1 MRQVHDGPVIDVV
14 NSIEIVDCADCNFK
28 HALIKENSPD
38 VYTSHYYESEKPNY
52 ISSNESESQWWDL
65 TYGERISKIDSLA
78 GIPVVNWIDIG
89 TGPGLFLDAL
99 RNRNRVATGI
109 EPSIQAFNH
118 AVSKGHKVINAFFD
132 STLASQLGEFDA
144 GHLSE
149 VLEHIPNP
157 LEFLENVKSVIK
169 PGGYICI
176 VVPNDYNPIQKVF
189 TENTGEDKWWLAP
202 PFHLNYFDK
211 SSLENLISRAG
222 LQVVHSTVMFPIDF
236 FLLMGD
242 VYVGNDEIGKAAHER
257 RKRFEHS
264 FKSANALDIMR
275 KLYDALAS
283 IDIGRELVIFAKKP
297 E

>member
-1 MRQVHDGPVIDVV
+1 VIDVV
-14 NSIEIVDCADCNFK
+14 NSIEIVDCTDCNFK
-28 HALIKENSPD
+28 HALIAKDSPD
-38 VYTSHYYESEKPNY
+38 VYTSHYYESEKPDY
-52 ISSNESESQWWDL
+52 ISSNESESLWWDL
-65 TYGERISKIDSLA
+65 TYGERISKVDSLA
-78 GIPVVNWIDIG
+78 GFPVTNWIDIG

-99 RNRNRVATGI
+99 RIRNRVATGI

-118 AVSKGHKVINAFFD
+118 AISKGHNVVNAFFD
-132 STLASQLGEFDA
+132 STFASQLGEFDA

-189 TENTGEDKWWLAP
+189 TAITGKGKWWLAP
-202 PFHLNYFDK
+202 PFHLNYFDR
-211 SSLENLISRAG
+211 SSLENLIAKAG
-222 LQVVHSTVMFPIDF
+222 FEVVHSTVMFPIDF

-242 VYVGNDEIGKAAHER
+242 VYVGNDEVGKAAHER

-264 FKSANALDIMR
+264 FKSADALEIMR
-275 KLYDALAS
+275 NLYDALAL
-283 IDIGRELVIFAKKP
+283 INIGRELVIYAKKQ

>member
-1 MRQVHDGPVIDVV
+1 MTQVHNGLVIDVV
-14 NSIEIVDCADCNFK
+14 NSIEIVDCTDCNFK
-28 HALIKENSPD
+28 HALIAKDSPD
-38 VYTSHYYESEKPNY
+38 VYTSHYYESEKPDY
-52 ISSNESESQWWDL
+52 ISSNESESLWWDL
-65 TYGERISKIDSLA
+65 TYGERISKVDSLA
-78 GIPVVNWIDIG
+78 GFPVTNWIDIG

-99 RNRNRVATGI
+99 RIRNRVATGI

-118 AVSKGHKVINAFFD
+118 AISKGHNVVNAFFD
-132 STLASQLGEFDA
+132 STFASQLGEFDA

-189 TENTGEDKWWLAP
+189 TAITGKGKWWLAP
-202 PFHLNYFDK
+202 PFHLNYFDR
-211 SSLENLISRAG
+211 SSLENLIAKAG
-222 LQVVHSTVMFPIDF
+222 FEVVHSTVMFPIDF

-242 VYVGNDEIGKAAHER
+242 VYVGNDEVGKAAHER

-264 FKSANALDIMR
+264 FKSADALEIMR
-275 KLYDALAS
+275 NLYDALAL
-283 IDIGRELVIFAKKP
+283 INIGRELVIYAKKQ

>member
-1 MRQVHDGPVIDVV
+1 MSQSHVGAVLDVV
-14 NSIEIVDCADCNFK
+14 NGIEIIDCTDCKFK
-28 HALIKENSPD
+28 HALITEDSPD
-38 VYTSHYYESEKPNY
+38 VYSSHYYESEKPNY
-52 ISSNESESQWWDL
+52 ISSNESESEWWDL

-78 GIPVVNWIDIG
+78 GYPTKNWIDIG

-99 RNRNRVATGI
+99 KVRNRIATGI

-118 AVSKGHKVINAFFD
+118 AISKKYNVINAFFD

-157 LEFLENVKSVIK
+157 QDFLRIVKSVIK
-169 PGGYICI
+169 PGGFLCI
-176 VVPNDYNPIQKVF
+176 VVPNDYNPIQKIF
-189 TENTGEDKWWLAP
+189 IENSGEVKWWLAP

-211 SSLENLISRAG
+211 ISLENLILRSG
-222 LQVVHSTVMFPIDF
+222 FEVVHSTVMFPIDF

-242 VYVGNDEIGKAAHER
+242 VYIGNDEIGKAAHER

-264 FKSANALDIMR
+264 FKSADSLDVMHSI
-275 KLYDALAS
+275 YDALAS
-283 IDIGRELVIFAKKP
+283 IGIGRELVIFAKNP

>member
-1 MRQVHDGPVIDVV
+1 MSQSHLGAVLDVV
-14 NSIEIVDCADCNFK
+14 NGIEIIDCTDCKFK
-28 HALIKENSPD
+28 HALITEDSPD
-38 VYTSHYYESEKPNY
+38 VYSSHYYESEKPNY
-52 ISSNESESQWWDL
+52 ISANESESEWWDL

-78 GIPVVNWIDIG
+78 GYPTKNWIDIG

-99 RNRNRVATGI
+99 KVRNRIATGI

-118 AVSKGHKVINAFFD
+118 AISKKHNVINAFFD

-157 LEFLENVKSVIK
+157 QDFLRIVKSVIK
-169 PGGYICI
+169 PGGYLCI
-176 VVPNDYNPIQKVF
+176 VVPNDYNPIQKIF
-189 TENTGEDKWWLAP
+189 IENSGEDKWWLAP

-211 SSLENLISRAG
+211 ISLEKLILRSG
-222 LQVVHSTVMFPIDF
+222 FEVVHSTVMFPIDF

-242 VYVGNDEIGKAAHER
+242 VYIGNDEIGKAAHER

-264 FKSANALDIMR
+264 FKSADSLDVMHSI
-275 KLYDALAS
+275 YGALAS
-283 IDIGRELVIFAKKP
+283 IGIGRELVIFAKNP

>member
-1 MRQVHDGPVIDVV
+1 MSQSHVGAVLDVI
-14 NSIEIVDCADCNFK
+14 NGIEIVDCTDCKFK
-28 HALIKENSPD
+28 HALITEDSPD
-38 VYTSHYYESEKPNY
+38 VYSSHYYESEKPNY
-52 ISSNESESQWWDL
+52 ISSNESESEWWDL

-78 GIPVVNWIDIG
+78 GYPTKNWIDIG

-99 RNRNRVATGI
+99 KVRNKIATGI

-118 AVSKGHKVINAFFD
+118 AISKKHNVINAFFD

-157 LEFLENVKSVIK
+157 QDFLRIVKSVIK
-169 PGGYICI
+169 PGGYLCI
-176 VVPNDYNPIQKVF
+176 VVPNDYNPIQKIF
-189 TENTGEDKWWLAP
+189 IEKSGEGKWWLAP

-211 SSLENLISRAG
+211 NSLENLIRKSG
-222 LQVVHSTVMFPIDF
+222 FEVMHSTVMFPIDF

-242 VYVGNDEIGKAAHER
+242 VYIGNGKIGKAAHER
-257 RKRFEHS
+257 RRRFEQS

-275 KLYDALAS
+275 NIYDALAS
-283 IDIGRELVIFAKKP
+283 LDIGRELVIFARKP